1 MRNRWV
7 PSMLFFAAVYA
18 VVGVVTAAL
27 ARSPQ
32 VTTFWRLAAWLLSL
46 VAFLSHIAYEHFR
59 LRNNARTLALH
70 VATAVALGGFVL
82 AAAGPVRTYWGRPRF
97 WQVSVLS
104 LVLWP
109 ILTGVPAFLAAL
121 VAAFILGRLGVRDK
135 SPP

>member
-1 MRNRWV
+1 
-7 PSMLFFAAVYA
+7 MLLVAAVYA

-46 VAFLSHIAYEHFR
+46 IAFLSHIAYEHFR
-59 LRNNARTLALH
+59 LRSTARNLALH
-70 VATAVALGGFVL
+70 VAAAVALGMFVL
-82 AAAGPVRTYWGRPRF
+82 AAAGPVRTYWGTPRF

-109 ILTGVPAFLAAL
+109 IITGVPAFLAAL
-121 VAAFILGRLGVRDK
+121 VSGLILRRLGGRDK
-135 SPP
+135 SAV